1 MKMLTAC
8 AIRNEMV
15 PNYAQL
21 IAYHV
26 LTISHPAEPREA
38 NIEKADFNV
47 KLITARTRYSC
58 LH

>member
-1 MKMLTAC
+1 MLTAC

-26 LTISHPAEPREA
+26 LTISHPAEPREVD
-38 NIEKADFNV
+38 IEKADFNV
-47 KLITARTRYSC
+47 KLITAQTRYSC